1 MSKNTNPNDL
11 QATTIERIWKSLC
24 LAVAT
29 VYYFR
34 LSACHRE
41 SGLNAVDLREEFV
54 TSFDRFVANY
64 PEICQEIDLYRFKDI
79 FEQAIRCLFERMHK
93 PQGTVST
100 QIIMENSF
108 ACYACI
114 MAGIPIAL
122 AGPSGVG
129 KRLAVKIVI
138 SNINRM
144 RALLPGPS
152 QARIL
157 HLIEC
162 LNSDAIDKQSFDK
175 HILALSTSEDLI
187 LCVEESHTHSN
198 FKLMT
203 HQCLTDLTGYQR
215 ITNRIILSRS
225 MEKSCVIADALH
237 CYHDRP

>member
-1 MSKNTNPNDL
+1 
-11 QATTIERIWKSLC
+11 
-24 LAVAT
+24 
-29 VYYFR
+29 
-34 LSACHRE
+34 
-41 SGLNAVDLREEFV
+41 
-54 TSFDRFVANY
+54 
-64 PEICQEIDLYRFKDI
+64 
-79 FEQAIRCLFERMHK
+79 
-93 PQGTVST
+93 
-100 QIIMENSF
+100 
-108 ACYACI
+108 
-114 MAGIPIAL
+114 
-122 AGPSGVG
+122 
-129 KRLAVKIVI
+129 
-138 SNINRM
+138 M

-203 HQCLTDLTGYQR
+203 HQCLADLTGYQR